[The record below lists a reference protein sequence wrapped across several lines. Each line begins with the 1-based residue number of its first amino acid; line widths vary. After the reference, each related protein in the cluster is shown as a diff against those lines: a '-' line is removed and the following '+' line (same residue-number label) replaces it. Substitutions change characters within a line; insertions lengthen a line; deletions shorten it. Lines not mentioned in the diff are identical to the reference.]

1 MPHKSSNTVQVG
13 DLITAAFDAAA
24 QVGGDSRE
32 QTRLATEAVTHLL
45 RRARTTG
52 VNRSMH

>member
-1 MPHKSSNTVQVG
+1 MPTKPSHTVQVG

-24 QVGGDSRE
+24 QIGGDSRE
-32 QTRLATEAVTHLL
+32 QARLATEAITHLL

-52 VNRSMH
+52 VNRSVH

>member
-1 MPHKSSNTVQVG
+1 MPTKPSTTVQLG

-24 QVGGDSRE
+24 QVGSDSRE

-45 RRARTTG
+45 RRARITAAH
-52 VNRSMH
+52 RSIH